1 MSFLDVLDSI
11 GTRERTNSSLG
22 QQSSTAIL
30 EQPQPLPI
38 PLKAKPEPTSHSPL
52 PSGSSDVP
60 SGTNKS
66 IHNPSRSAPHQ
77 PQQVLPKQ
85 KHSSGLQQRTASI
98 KVMSQ
103 TSPQTLPARVAKSAS
118 LVTSAKK
125 PPSGSF
131 AALMAEAKVAQQQRA
146 KSEVGQIKHQATVKE
161 RLSKTERKRRE
172 DEEKGLRL
180 KLGKR
185 PQHNSKVEKRVQPG
199 AKARSESSYKGTAK
213 PMPPVSSYKG
223 TAGRPS
229 QHRSSPSGPRQ
240 QKGKKSTRYDEY
252 LGTDE
257 EDEIIGSDVDELDDK
272 SKSDVSSDMEA
283 GALDVEEEESKA
295 LREARA
301 DDAKE
306 LALENK
312 MRREKE
318 ERRRRLQAL
327 ANKRR

>member
-1 MSFLDVLDSI
+1 
-11 GTRERTNSSLG
+11 
-22 QQSSTAIL
+22 
-30 EQPQPLPI
+30 
-38 PLKAKPEPTSHSPL
+38 
-52 PSGSSDVP
+52 
-60 SGTNKS
+60 
-66 IHNPSRSAPHQ
+66 
-77 PQQVLPKQ
+77 
-85 KHSSGLQQRTASI
+85 
-98 KVMSQ
+98 
-103 TSPQTLPARVAKSAS
+103 
-118 LVTSAKK
+118 
-125 PPSGSF
+125 
-131 AALMAEAKVAQQQRA
+131 MAEAKAAQQQRA

-161 RLSKTERKRRE
+161 RLSKSERKRRE

-185 PQHNSKVEKRVQPG
+185 PQHNSKVEKRAQSG
-199 AKARSESSYKGTAK
+199 AKMRAESSYKGTAK
-213 PMPPVSSYKG
+213 SVPPVSSYKG

-229 QHRSSPSGPRQ
+229 QHRPSPSDPRHQ
-240 QKGKKSTRYDEY
+240 AGKKSTRYDEY

-257 EDEIIGSDVDELDDK
+257 EDEIVGSDAGEMDDR
-272 SKSDVSSDMEA
+272 SRSDASSDMEA
-283 GALDVEEEESKA
+283 GGLDVEEEESKA